1 VKRATRRLWIAC
13 LVAGA
18 IGLAAFFYA
27 YRPKSGGDAGR
38 MASVYARRAVRGG
51 WFQAFTIL
59 SLACAIAATVA
70 NRLGGRVSGGPKKR
84 PVQSPFKALD
94 ADVLHEM
101 VAELRTELR
110 RSLGAEPDMIRF
122 VDVLNQGAVQVGA
135 SDIHLHPL
143 DSGTHVSFRVQG
155 ILQEV
160 LVFPRELHR
169 QLLSRIK
176 VLARLN
182 LFAADRPQDGHFVTD
197 TPGGAADIRVSVLP
211 TNHGEKAVL
220 RVANVGAD
228 VPALPAI
235 GLPPALVE
243 RYQHVLAKPQG
254 IVFLTGPTGSGKT
267 TTIYASLGHIKRS
280 RGETTQIV
288 TIEDPVE
295 FDVPFLTQTQVNT
308 DVGLTF
314 AQGLRSILRQ
324 DPNVIMVGEI
334 RDAETAH
341 IAVQAGLTGHQIVT
355 TIHAD
360 SAAGVFNRVIEM
372 GVEPFLIASASL
384 ASLSQ
389 RLVRSLCPH
398 CRVAGPPSADES
410 ARLRQAKIPGGDF
423 WTAPGCSRCDKSG
436 YLGRAPIFELL
447 EVTPAIR
454 DLVNQKVPT
463 GRITEAAVAE
473 GMVPLIVA
481 GIERARAGTTTL
493 REVFRVCG

>member
-1 VKRATRRLWIAC
+1 MKRAIRRLWIASWIM
-13 LVAGA
+13 VAL
-18 IGLAAFFYA
+18 GLAAFFFA
-27 YRPKSGGDAGR
+27 YRPESVGQAGEL
-38 MASVYARRAVRGG
+38 AAVYARRAVRDR
-51 WFQAFTIL
+51 WFPIFTMLALAAALAAVLTHRL
-59 SLACAIAATVA
+59 SGLRRGTSKP
-70 NRLGGRVSGGPKKR
+70 RVSA
-84 PVQSPFKALD
+84 SPFKALD
-94 ADVLHEM
+94 ADVLREM
-101 VAELRTELR
+101 LAELRTELR
-110 RSLGAEPDMIRF
+110 RCLGAEPDMVRF
-122 VDVLNQGAVQVGA
+122 VDVLDLGAVQLGA

-143 DSGTHVSFRVQG
+143 DSGTHISFRVQG
-155 ILQEV
+155 ILQEIM
-160 LVFPRELHR
+160 VFPRELHK
-169 QLLSRIK
+169 QLVSRIK

-182 LFAADRPQDGHFVTD
+182 LFTADRPQDGHFTAD
-197 TPGGAADIRVSVLP
+197 TPSGVADIRVSVLP

-228 VPALPAI
+228 VPPLPGI

-243 RYQHVLAKPQG
+243 RFQAVLAKPQG
-254 IVFLTGPTGSGKT
+254 MVFLTGPTGSGKT

-280 RGETTQIV
+280 RGETTQIA

-295 FDVPFLTQTQVNT
+295 FDIPFLTQTQVNSE
-308 DVGLTF
+308 VGLTF

-360 SAAGVFNRVIEM
+360 SAAGVFNRIIEM

-389 RLVRSLCPH
+389 RLVRGLCKH
-398 CRVAGPPSADES
+398 CRVVGPPSADEA
-410 ARLRQAKIPGGDF
+410 ARLNAAGHALGEF
-423 WTAPGCSRCDKSG
+423 WTAPGCARCDQTG
-436 YLGRAPIFELL
+436 FLGRTPIFELL

-463 GRITEAAVAE
+463 GRITEAAVAG
-473 GMVPLIVA
+473 GMIPLLAA
-481 GIERARAGTTTL
+481 GIERARAGDTTL